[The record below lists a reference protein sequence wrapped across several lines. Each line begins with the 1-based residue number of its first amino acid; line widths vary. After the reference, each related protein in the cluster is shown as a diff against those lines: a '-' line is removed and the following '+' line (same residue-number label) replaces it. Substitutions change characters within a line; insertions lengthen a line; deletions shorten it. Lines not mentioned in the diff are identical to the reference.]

1 MKLRGITWDDPRG
14 FGGLENAT
22 RAFIHEFNYDV
33 DIEWD
38 KQSLYEFTM
47 RSPGELAKHYDLVIV
62 DYPSIGDLAMSNEYI
77 PIDSIINSEDLIKI
91 RKETV
96 GKSLNTYIYKDHV
109 WALPIDVSA
118 QVSAYRPDLLS
129 EVPRSII
136 SMLNLARK
144 LYNDGACKIA
154 LSLTPLH
161 AHSTFLSILANIDRK
176 IWNRHFHEIDD
187 SAIHKALS
195 ILEEMGDYVH
205 RISFDSDP
213 IKLLDYMATTDEI
226 CYAPYIYGYF
236 NYSRNRYRSN
246 IVLFSAVPSSTTM
259 PIGAVLGG
267 AGIAVSRRAEGSL
280 DIIRRFLLWLLN
292 RDVQINIYFKGYGQP
307 SNIYAW
313 IDENVNLETNDAY
326 LNTLSTV
333 IHAYPRPNFPGFT
346 KIHEESGKII
356 QKFLS
361 NNEKID
367 ITIKELKT
375 IYRDHL
381 SQLKND

>member
-1 MKLRGITWDDPRG
+1 
-14 FGGLENAT
+14 
-22 RAFIHEFNYDV
+22 
-33 DIEWD
+33 
-38 KQSLYEFTM
+38 
-47 RSPGELAKHYDLVIV
+47 
-62 DYPSIGDLAMSNEYI
+62 
-77 PIDSIINSEDLIKI
+77 
-91 RKETV
+91 
-96 GKSLNTYIYKDHV
+96 
-109 WALPIDVSA
+109 
-118 QVSAYRPDLLS
+118 
-129 EVPRSII
+129 
-136 SMLNLARK
+136 
-144 LYNDGACKIA
+144 
-154 LSLTPLH
+154 
-161 AHSTFLSILANIDRK
+161 
-176 IWNRHFHEIDD
+176 
-187 SAIHKALS
+187 
-195 ILEEMGDYVH
+195 
-205 RISFDSDP
+205 
-213 IKLLDYMATTDEI
+213 
-226 CYAPYIYGYF
+226 
-236 NYSRNRYRSN
+236 
-246 IVLFSAVPSSTTM
+246 VPSSTTM

-367 ITIKELKT
+367 TTIRELKT

-381 SQLKND
+381 SRLKND